1 MKMLKLLFSR
11 FPILLCALSLQV
23 AALSLVLLLYRQY
36 FVWFEAAS
44 LLLSLA
50 VLLHMLNRDTPPEF
64 KLPWLMILTVFPILG
79 ASLYVFLANP
89 KLRKRQSRTLAE
101 LEETRKQYLEASRE
115 YREAMHGTL
124 GEYTGI
130 ERYLNE
136 TAYSHGFLNNRVEY
150 YGEGNLFFDALCRAL
165 EEAEHFIFLEYFIIE
180 HGLLWQRI
188 HDILLRK
195 HLAGVEV
202 RILYDD
208 FGTLGK
214 LSAGYARR
222 LSEEGLATRRF
233 NRLRPVL
240 SGIYNYRDHRKI
252 AVVDGRVGF
261 TGGMNLGDEY
271 AGISRPLGRWKDAG
285 LAIEGAAVGNLTFL
299 FLQLWDTAGPV
310 GQEDRAAYFLPIPT
324 LDGTGGYVHAFGCGP
339 APFYREAVAENTF
352 INLIGASRRRVYI
365 TTPYLIIDRTL
376 TVALCN
382 AARRG
387 VDVRIV
393 TPHIPDKRLVFL
405 LTRASYRTLLAAGVR
420 IFEYTPGFIHAKE
433 MLVDDEIAFVGTV
446 NMDYRSLSHHFE
458 CGAILCRTPALS
470 DIAAD
475 FAGVLAVS
483 QEITRGTFRQNPVAR
498 LLAALLKIFSPLF

>member
-1 MKMLKLLFSR
+1 MKTLKLIFSR
-11 FPILLCALSLQV
+11 FPLLLLSLSLQV

-36 FVWFEAAS
+36 FVWFEAAGI
-44 LLLSLA
+44 LLSLL
-50 VLLHMLNRDTPPEF
+50 VILHMLNRDTAPEF
-64 KLPWLMILTVFPILG
+64 KLPWLMTLTVFPIFG

-89 KLRKRQSRTLAE
+89 KLRRRQSRTLSE
-101 LEETRKQYLEASRE
+101 LESTRARYLEASQE
-115 YREAMHGTL
+115 YRVAMHGTL
-124 GEYTGI
+124 GDYTGV

-136 TAYSHGFLNNRVEY
+136 AAYSHGFLNNRVAY
-150 YGEGNLFFDALCRAL
+150 YGEGNLFFDALCREL

-188 HDILLRK
+188 HEILLRK

-214 LSAGYARR
+214 LPAKYAKELSA
-222 LSEEGLATRRF
+222 EGLSARRF

-252 AVVDGRVGF
+252 AVIDGRVGF
-261 TGGMNLGDEY
+261 TGGMNIGDEY
-271 AGISRPLGRWKDAG
+271 AGITHPLGKWKDSG
-285 LAIEGAAVGNLTFL
+285 IRIEGAAVGNLTFL
-299 FLQLWDTAGPV
+299 FLQLWESAG
-310 GQEDRAAYFLPIPT
+310 GAGEEDRSRYFAPIPT

-339 APFYREAVAENTF
+339 APFYRESVAENTF
-352 INLIGASRRRVYI
+352 LNLIGAAKRRVYI
-365 TTPYLIIDRTL
+365 TTPYLIVDRSL

-387 VDVRIV
+387 VDVRII
-393 TPHIPDKRLVFL
+393 TPHVPDKRIVFL
-405 LTRASYRTLLAAGVR
+405 LTRASYRPLLAAGVR
-420 IFEYTPGFIHAKE
+420 IFEYTPGFIHAKQ

-458 CGAILCRTPALS
+458 CGAILCRTPALA
-470 DIAAD
+470 DISAD
-475 FAGVLAVS
+475 FEGVLAVS
-483 QEITRGTFRQNPVAR
+483 QEICADTFRVNPISR
-498 LLAALLKIFSPLF
+498 LLAAALKIFSPLF